1 MKRVIAIFACATL
14 LCACG
19 STNQDSIIVSREKA
33 TNLEGEKVVI
43 ETVKLHGI
51 EMVEALNEDGTDIV
65 KVPYKWWAGTA
76 TADNRQIAIEM
87 AQSEAYATISRVLSN
102 AVLTHSERG
111 AVVNQGAVQMALTS
125 YWEQVS
131 TSLQKGCEPMGNA
144 TVEWNPATQ
153 MYTVTAKVGVKGE
166 QFNTLMAQAGNYRP
180 QNLTEEQL
188 KEFISINND
197 IIEAARGN

>member
-1 MKRVIAIFACATL
+1 MKRLIVILACTAL
-14 LCACG
+14 LSSCG
-19 STNQDSIIVSREKA
+19 STKSDSIVISREKG

-43 ETVKLHGI
+43 ETVQLHGI
-51 EMVEALNEDGTDIV
+51 EMVEALNEEGTDIV

-111 AVVNQGAVQMALTS
+111 AVVNQGAVAMALKS

-131 TSLQKGCEPMGNA
+131 SSLQKGCEPIGTA
-144 TVEWNPATQ
+144 TVEHNPATR

-166 QFNTLMAQAGNYRP
+166 QFNTLLTQAGNYRP
-180 QNLTEEQL
+180 TNLTEAEM

>member
-1 MKRVIAIFACATL
+1 MKRLITILACAAL
-14 LCACG
+14 LSSCG
-19 STNQDSIIVSREKA
+19 STKSNSIVISREKG

-43 ETVKLHGI
+43 ETVQLHGI
-51 EMVEALNEDGTDIV
+51 EMIEALNADGTDII

-111 AVVNQGAVQMALTS
+111 AVVTQGAVAMALKS

-131 TSLQKGCEPMGNA
+131 SSLQKGCEPIGTA
-144 TVEWNPATQ
+144 TVEYNPATR
-153 MYTVTAKVGVKGE
+153 MYSVTAKVGVKGE
-166 QFNTLMAQAGNYRP
+166 QFNTLLAQAGSYRP
-180 QNLTEEQL
+180 TNLTDAEME
-188 KEFISINND
+188 EFININND

>member
-1 MKRVIAIFACATL
+1 MKRLITILTCTL
-14 LCACG
+14 LLSSCG
-19 STNQDSIIVSREKA
+19 STKSDSIVISREKG

-43 ETVKLHGI
+43 ETVQLHGI
-51 EMVEALNEDGTDIV
+51 EMVEALNAEGTDIV

-111 AVVNQGAVQMALTS
+111 AVVNQGAVAMALKS

-131 TSLQKGCEPMGNA
+131 SSLQKGCEPFGTA
-144 TVEWNPATQ
+144 TVEYNPATR

-166 QFNTLMAQAGNYRP
+166 QFNTLLTQAGNHRP
-180 QNLTEEQL
+180 TNLTEAEME
-188 KEFISINND
+188 EFISINND